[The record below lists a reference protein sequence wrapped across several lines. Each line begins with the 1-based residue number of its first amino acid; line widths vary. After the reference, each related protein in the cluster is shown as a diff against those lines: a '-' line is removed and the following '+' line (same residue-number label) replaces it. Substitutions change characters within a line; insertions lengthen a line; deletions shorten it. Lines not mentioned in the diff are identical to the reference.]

1 MAKDYSRGKIY
12 KIEPINGEDG
22 DIYIGS
28 TTKERLSQRMTAHRK
43 DYKYWKSGGKGDKI
57 TSYELFDKYGIEN
70 CNIYLLELVNATTLD
85 EIKARE
91 GFYIK
96 SLKCVNKYVAGRTY
110 KEYRED
116 NKEIIKEMK
125 KEYRI
130 NNIEKIKEQKKEYYI
145 NNKETINKKDVINY
159 QLNKEKLLQ
168 TINCVCG
175 SSFVLCGK
183 TRHEKT
189 IKHQNYIQSL
199 EN

>member
-96 SLKCVNKYVAGRTY
+96 SLKCVNKYVAGRTN

-125 KEYRI
+125 KEYR
-130 NNIEKIKEQKKEYYI
+130 NNNVDKIKESKREYYEENKLKI
-145 NNKETINKKDVINY
+145 NEKHKNNYLIKKDI
-159 QLNKEKLLQ
+159 LLQ
-168 TINCVCG
+168 TCNCICG
-175 SSFVLCGK
+175 SSFVGCGK
-183 TRHEKT
+183 SRHEKT
-189 IKHQNYIQSL
+189 IKHKNYIKSL